1 MFEMPILA
9 RFLATGALASVIVAF
24 LLSNPWSR
32 PAGPLLAQAS
42 RSSPQ
47 MMQLMRD
54 EHDLV
59 ESMVKA
65 QVVAEAQRTAPGLGA
80 NRDRMATGDR
90 KRVAMRSASH

>member
-9 RFLATGALASVIVAF
+9 RFLATGALASVIGAF

-32 PAGPLLAQAS
+32 PAGPPLARAS

-54 EHDLV
+54 EHGLV

-65 QVVAEAQRTAPGLGA
+65 QVAAEGQPTAPSMGGSRDRTAA
-80 NRDRMATGDR
+80 GDH
-90 KRVAMRSASH
+90 KRVAMRH

>member
-9 RFLATGALASVIVAF
+9 RFLATGALASVIGAF

-32 PAGPLLAQAS
+32 PAGLPLAQAS

-54 EHDLV
+54 EHGLV

-65 QVVAEAQRTAPGLGA
+65 QVAAEAQPTAPGMGG
-80 NRDRMATGDR
+80 NRDRTAAGDH
-90 KRVAMRSASH
+90 KRVATRH